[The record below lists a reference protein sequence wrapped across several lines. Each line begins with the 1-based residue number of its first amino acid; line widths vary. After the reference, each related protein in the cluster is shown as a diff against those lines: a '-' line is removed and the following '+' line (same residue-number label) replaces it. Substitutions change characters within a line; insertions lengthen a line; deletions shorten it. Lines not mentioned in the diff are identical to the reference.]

1 MDARDGAGRGEIS
14 YRGRRLTRDLDWLRP
29 PSVTGGQPRRG
40 LSITVAAQTPPLK
53 FDTIEEAIDAVRQGG
68 MRLST
73 ARRLVLEAFFAAEG
87 PVSAVHLARILLIDE
102 SSVYRNL
109 EVLERH
115 GLIRHV
121 HLGHG
126 PGLYVL
132 VGREQVEYLYCERC
146 AKVTAVPPERLDP
159 VRREIKRDFGY
170 EARFTH
176 FAIVGLCAQCAT
188 PRRPESGAHSA
199 SDDAVQ
205 EAHGHHHYP
214 KRDLASTSGDDEL
227 THSHG
232 DFVHSHPH
240 AHAETELGH
249 ER

>member
-1 MDARDGAGRGEIS
+1 M
-14 YRGRRLTRDLDWLRP
+14 
-29 PSVTGGQPRRG
+29 
-40 LSITVAAQTPPLK
+40 TVAAQTPPLS

-73 ARRLVLEAFFAAEG
+73 ARRLVLEALFAAEG
-87 PVSAVHLARILLIDE
+87 PVSAVHLADTLLIDE

-132 VGREQVEYLYCERC
+132 VGRHEVEYLYCHHC
-146 AKVTAVPPERLDP
+146 AKVTPVAPERLDS
-159 VRREIKRDFGY
+159 VRREIKRQFGY
-170 EARFTH
+170 ETRFTH
-176 FAIVGLCAQCAT
+176 FAIVGLCEQCGGQKRVGSVAGSGSGS
-188 PRRPESGAHSA
+188 PVDEPHGSQHHREPELNHP
-199 SDDAVQ
+199 SDD
-205 EAHGHHHYP
+205 EFSHEH
-214 KRDLASTSGDDEL
+214 

-240 AHAETELGH
+240 AHAEPGRGH
-249 ER
+249 EH